1 MKTKHRT
8 EALSREFHNFVAD
21 IETLL
26 NETAALTGDDL
37 VVARSRLHN
46 RVADARDA
54 VSEMGHDVARRAS
67 KGASRANH
75 TVHEDPWKAI
85 GSAAAVGLLL
95 GLLFSRR

>member
-1 MKTKHRT
+1 MKSKRKT

-21 IETLL
+21 IENLL

-37 VVARSRLHN
+37 VVARSRLHD
-46 RVADARDA
+46 RVADAKDA
-54 VSEMGHDVARRAS
+54 VSEMGNDVARRAS
-67 KGASRANH
+67 KSVSRANRK
-75 TVHEDPWKAI
+75 VHDDPWKAI